1 MENSV
6 ITQYCYRDLLPT
18 ASTVFLYRF
27 GVPALRVVCVFWSQ
41 HDVVKPKTSMTAPLW
56 DNLYLAVFEG
66 QVSSIITTGCQAGIM
81 ATENSLSFFHGV
93 TAAYSSKILP
103 LDRGNITHHFLSE
116 DFLLLPGGM
125 LHDPEAQGMEC
136 HCSGQRSWDTY
147 IYDICIIFCIY
158 IFTYT
163 HTYRIYIII
172 HIISL

>member
-1 MENSV
+1 MDSSV

-18 ASTVFLYRF
+18 AFYCFFFTDLVFQHCGL
-27 GVPALRVVCVFWSQ
+27 CVFFWSQ
-41 HDVVKPKTSMTAPLW
+41 HDVVKPKTSMIAPLW

-158 IFTYT
+158 I
-163 HTYRIYIII
+163 
-172 HIISL
+172 

>member
-136 HCSGQRSWDTY
+136 HCSGQRS
-147 IYDICIIFCIY
+147 
-158 IFTYT
+158 
-163 HTYRIYIII
+163 
-172 HIISL
+172 